1 MCAIVII
8 LALKTNCNLLNT
20 ENQENENQKKFDISL
35 QIHRKENSLVETG
48 TC

>member
-8 LALKTNCNLLNT
+8 LALKTNCNFLNT

-35 QIHRKENSLVETG
+35 QIHRKGNSLVETG
-48 TC
+48 TW